1 MAHPAELEP
10 PPTEAGMPSRTSE
23 PAPRTHHD
31 EPGASGTDHSSTPQA
46 ASPATSS
53 EPTPQLALD
62 FSPRPEPSAPEQTIP
77 PSVPPIAGDL
87 HTLIGPIVRLLG
99 EVVGEAVRQSV
110 DAAVGQMQQVHARE
124 REDLAQ
130 RFEAALDRQDARLK
144 STLEQQARQ
153 HTEELRTLAA
163 EVSRP
168 AAAASS
174 GETTAILEEL
184 QETLRLGFGEVRGA
198 LDRHHHEFMSILRA
212 ELRPLAQAATTHLR
226 ASTSETAASS
236 ANPPAP
242 DEPTPTPPARAS
254 PVRPRPAPDARAS
267 SQRLNAAIQDDDN
280 DDAIEDPEDHHR
292 RPPRCR
298 GPDIDDVSHHQAAHP

>member
-1 MAHPAELEP
+1 MVHPAELEP
-10 PPTEAGMPSRTSE
+10 PPTETDLPSR
-23 PAPRTHHD
+23 ATHHD
-31 EPGASGTDHSSTPQA
+31 EPGADGTDHSSAPQA

-62 FSPRPEPSAPEQTIP
+62 FSPRPEPSAPEPTMQ

-87 HTLIGPIVRLLG
+87 NPLIGPIVRLLG

-124 REDLAQ
+124 RNDLAQ

-153 HTEELRTLAA
+153 HTEEMRALAT
-163 EVSRP
+163 EVSCR
-168 AAAASS
+168 AAATSPGAS
-174 GETTAILEEL
+174 TAVLEEL

-236 ANPPAP
+236 AHPPAP
-242 DEPTPTPPARAS
+242 DEPTPAPPARAS
-254 PVRPRPAPDARAS
+254 PPRLRPTQDARAS

-280 DDAIEDPEDHHR
+280 DHAIEDPEDHHR